1 LSLPQNNFCPVAFF
15 VGINLQLVMML
26 SNPSKKLLPPYVSY
40 RTFLNFIEGLQQT
53 MPARIDRSYWGE
65 RFSGSTGVQLVAAL
79 RFLDLV
85 DTNGFPM
92 LKLRH
97 LVGSR
102 DDQRAEL
109 FRQITQEAYGFF
121 LDHVDPQT
129 ATYAQLE
136 EAFHDNYQIAN
147 DVARKC
153 IKFFIDLAGNSGIKI
168 SPFVTKKNR
177 NSRQTTTAKKTS
189 KIQNKNIGTEIPISS
204 GLIPF
209 GISLDKLLIDKF
221 PGFDPS
227 WSEDVK
233 IKWFTAF
240 DELLKRTGK

>member
-1 LSLPQNNFCPVAFF
+1 M
-15 VGINLQLVMML
+15 IL

-40 RTFLNFIEGLQQT
+40 RTFLNFIEGLQHT

-65 RFSGSTGVQLVAAL
+65 RLSGSTGAQLVAAL

-85 DTNGFPM
+85 DVSGFPTV
-92 LKLRH
+92 KLRQ

-102 DDQRAEL
+102 EDQRTEIL
-109 FRQITQEAYGFF
+109 KKITQESYGFF
-121 LDHVDPQT
+121 LGQVDPQT

-136 EAFHDNYQIAN
+136 EAFHDNYQLAN

-153 IKFFIDLAGNSGIKI
+153 IKFFIELAGTSGMKI

-177 NSRQTTTAKKTS
+177 NSRQATTAKKTS
-189 KIQNKNIGTEIPISS
+189 KIQTKNTGTEIPISS
-204 GLIPF
+204 GQVPN

-221 PGFDPS
+221 PGFDPL

-240 DELLKRTGK
+240 DELLKRTGI

>member
-1 LSLPQNNFCPVAFF
+1 
-15 VGINLQLVMML
+15 ML

-65 RFSGSTGVQLVAAL
+65 RLSGSTGAQLVAAL
-79 RFLDLV
+79 RFLVLV
-85 DTNGFPM
+85 YANGFPTV
-92 LKLRH
+92 KLRQ
-97 LVGSR
+97 LAGSR
-102 DDQRAEL
+102 EDQRTEL
-109 FRQITQEAYGFF
+109 LKQITLESYSFFF
-121 LDHVDPQT
+121 LGQADPQT

-136 EAFHDNYQIAN
+136 EAFHDNYQLAN

-153 IKFFIDLAGNSGIKI
+153 IKFFIGLAGNSGMQI

-177 NSRQTTTAKKTS
+177 ASRQISAAKKVS
-189 KIQNKNIGTEIPISS
+189 KIPHKNTGTEIPKNSIHV
-204 GLIPF
+204 PN

-233 IKWFTAF
+233 IKWFAAF
-240 DELLKRTGK
+240 DELLKRTGSG